1 MNYAVLDLLY
11 QWIDLL
17 WIPVGLVTVHKGQRL
32 LTTGFILVCILTLR
46 TQIELMG
53 SIDRDG
59 GLLGFWN
66 AGLYER
72 GLVIYG
78 FLIALFLILAH
89 FSRNTKG
96 VIFLAASLSIYI
108 LGFCVSMLAMIF

>member
-1 MNYAVLDLLY
+1 MNHALFVPLY

-17 WIPVGLVTVHKGQRL
+17 WIPVGIFTVHKGQRL
-32 LTTGFILVCILTLR
+32 LTVGFVLACVLSLR
-46 TQIELMG
+46 TQIELMD

-78 FLIALFLILAH
+78 FFIALFLILAH

-96 VIFLAASLSIYI
+96 AIFLAAALSIYI
-108 LGFCVSMLAMIF
+108 LAFCVSMLAMVF

>member
-1 MNYAVLDLLY
+1 MNHALFAQIY

-17 WIPVGLVTVHKGQRL
+17 WIPVGLLTVHKGQRL
-32 LTTGFILVCILTLR
+32 LTTGFVLACIFSLR
-46 TQIELMG
+46 TQIELMD
-53 SIDRDG
+53 SIDRGG

-72 GLVIYG
+72 GLVVYG
-78 FLIALFLILAH
+78 FFIALFLILAH

-96 VIFLAASLSIYI
+96 VIFLAAAISIYI